1 MFYTILSYPLFL
13 TPLEPEPLA
22 RATGFAPALE
32 GPSSHRSS
40 WQPKVRDED
49 LSDFVQ
55 PDPHLK
61 GSHCHVPIEINGIA
75 QLTISLTLTGC
86 S

>member
-13 TPLEPEPLA
+13 TPLEPDLLVP
-22 RATGFAPALE
+22 ATGFARALA
-32 GPSSHRSS
+32 GPSSRSSS
-40 WQPKVRDED
+40 WQPKVRDAD
-49 LSDFVQ
+49 LSDFAQ

-61 GSHCHVPIEINGIA
+61 GSHCHVPTKMKGIG